1 MTNNKTKDNEHI
13 WGAVELIAAK
23 ARRRIE
29 LLSQR
34 VGATPALA
42 PEIEEL
48 ERIERQTTGAWQELN
63 SEEVSGDGGLQT
75 T

>member
-13 WGAVELIAAK
+13 WGAVELVAAK
-23 ARRRIE
+23 ARNRLA
-29 LLSQR
+29 LLQQR

-48 ERIERQTTGAWQELN
+48 ERIERQTAQAWLELN
-63 SEEVSGDGGLQT
+63 ADAREGDGLAT
-75 T
+75 A